1 MSDVVPWRHP
11 RRAYVDVQPSP
22 EVAAIHE
29 QTEMVEA
36 QLQGIG
42 RAAQR
47 ALYEQSLVDMYR
59 QRADQVDPDNTES
72 HRLIALAATSEFT
85 RAITGSI
92 NRPRC
97 PRR

>member
-1 MSDVVPWRHP
+1 MSGIVPWRQP

-22 EVAAIHE
+22 EVAAIYE
-29 QTEMVEA
+29 QTEIVEA

-42 RAAQR
+42 RVTQR

-72 HRLIALAATSEFT
+72 HRIIALAATSEFT
-85 RAITGSI
+85 RVISGSI

-97 PRR
+97 RRR